1 MSGVGEMGA
10 SGASGAAG
18 TSDAAGGGISGID
31 GTGGSHESGRAAGAE
46 GIGGS
51 DGVRGKVV
59 AVTGASSGIGEATA
73 LRLAARGAAVVLG
86 ARRADRLDALVDRIR
101 AAGGRAEAVPTDVT
115 RREDLDRLVAAA
127 VERFGRLDV
136 LVGNAGIARNALF
149 TDLDVAAWDAM
160 IDVNVRGVLHGIA
173 AAMPQFR
180 RQGRGHLV
188 TIVSTS
194 GLKIVP
200 TQGVYAGTKNAVRTL
215 LEALRQESTD
225 GVLRTTSISPGYVRT
240 ELVDYIDD
248 PGIRAEVQERMA
260 ALGIDPDAVARAVAF
275 AVEQPDDVE
284 IGDIT
289 VRPTRQ
295 N

>member
-1 MSGVGEMGA
+1 
-10 SGASGAAG
+10 
-18 TSDAAGGGISGID
+18 
-31 GTGGSHESGRAAGAE
+31 
-46 GIGGS
+46 
-51 DGVRGKVV
+51 
-59 AVTGASSGIGEATA
+59 
-73 LRLAARGAAVVLG
+73 
-86 ARRADRLDALVDRIR
+86 
-101 AAGGRAEAVPTDVT
+101 
-115 RREDLDRLVAAA
+115 
-127 VERFGRLDV
+127 
-136 LVGNAGIARNALF
+136 
-149 TDLDVAAWDAM
+149 VAAWDAM

-173 AAMPQFR
+173 AALPQFR

-248 PGIRAEVQERMA
+248 PAIRAEVRERMA
-260 ALGIDPDAVARAVAF
+260 TLGIDPDAVARAVAF